1 MPEFPGI
8 VDDFRYQLLGSE
20 VNNHAILLVIAMNI
34 RFDESKATQVAAYF
48 LGLRGG
54 QMHYIKL
61 IKLMYLG
68 DREALLRWG
77 APISTDRHI
86 SMENGPALSRVL
98 NLITEERPKPIWAEY
113 ISGPLGEYEV
123 KLLKPGATDRLSR
136 AEENLMRE
144 IFEQYGHRNRW
155 DLIDNVMRKLPEWQ
169 NPSGSAIPISFRDI
183 LKAGGESEAEI
194 HTVLKELSSFASDE
208 ERFARVYA

>member
-1 MPEFPGI
+1 
-8 VDDFRYQLLGSE
+8 
-20 VNNHAILLVIAMNI
+20 MNI
-34 RFDESKATQVAAYF
+34 RFDEAKATQAAAYF

-61 IKLMYLG
+61 IKLMYLA

-77 APISTDRHI
+77 APISTDRHV
-86 SMENGPALSRVL
+86 SMDNGPVLSRVL
-98 NLITEERPKPIWAEY
+98 SLITEERPKPIWAEY

-136 AEENLMRE
+136 AEEKLMSE
-144 IFEQYGHRNRW
+144 IFELYGHRNRW
-155 DLIDNVMRKLPEWQ
+155 DLIDNVMHQLPEWQ
-169 NPSGSAIPISFRDI
+169 DPNGSAIPITLRDI
-183 LKAGGESEAEI
+183 LKAAGESEAEI
-194 HTVLKELSSFASDE
+194 HAVVKELGSFASDE